1 MPCAHCEILELK
13 KNVLYE
19 DEDVVLALKESVLI
33 PGQIIVFPKQHLT
46 IMEMLDDKVLGKC
59 ATLANLASKVIF
71 EGLGAQGT
79 NILVRNGLGAGQEV
93 PHFSIE
99 VIPRQEN
106 DGLNLQWELKK
117 AEDEELEITLS
128 ILKEEE
134 KLLQEGK
141 KKESAAPA
149 EKIKSSDIK
158 IIDVNTIDKSESDT
172 SNPSE
177 NEEKPAQKEENYLLK
192 SLRKIP

>member
-106 DGLNLQWELKK
+106 DGLNLQWEPKQVL
-117 AEDEELEITLS
+117 EDEMERTFVLLKDELTALQQHKGKPKVEEKIVEKKEVGST
-128 ILKEEE
+128 EEE
-134 KLLQEGK
+134 V
-141 KKESAAPA
+141 KES
-149 EKIKSSDIK
+149 
-158 IIDVNTIDKSESDT
+158 
-172 SNPSE
+172 
-177 NEEKPAQKEENYLLK
+177 EKPNYLLK
-192 SLRKIP
+192 

>member
-1 MPCAHCEILELK
+1 MTCAHCEILELK

-19 DEDVVLALKESVLI
+19 DQDVALALKESVLV

-79 NILVRNGLGAGQEV
+79 NILVKNGLGAGQEV
-93 PHFSIE
+93 PHSSIE

-106 DGLNLQWELKK
+106 DGLNLQWE
-117 AEDEELEITLS
+117 
-128 ILKEEE
+128 
-134 KLLQEGK
+134 
-141 KKESAAPA
+141 
-149 EKIKSSDIK
+149 
-158 IIDVNTIDKSESDT
+158 
-172 SNPSE
+172 
-177 NEEKPAQKEENYLLK
+177 
-192 SLRKIP
+192 

>member
-128 ILKEEE
+128 ILK
-134 KLLQEGK
+134 
-141 KKESAAPA
+141 
-149 EKIKSSDIK
+149 
-158 IIDVNTIDKSESDT
+158 
-172 SNPSE
+172 